1 MRLLGQVKHGVY
13 DNPSSGPVD
22 PSKLFG
28 YHSGESTHTDDPMES
43 HLAKTISDAQKR
55 QIRHEA
61 AKVADSRSPFD
72 QSELQMFAY
81 QLSLDLASH
90 SYPAGYNL
98 NNEYDSIESY
108 TTGRS
113 LRPLIIPLPYDIW
126 FPRVVVWCKA
136 LDLMDR
142 IQLCKESI

>member
-1 MRLLGQVKHGVY
+1 M
-13 DNPSSGPVD
+13 D
-22 PSKLFG
+22 PSKLYG
-28 YHSGESTHTDDPMES
+28 HLSGKSSRTNDPMES
-43 HLAKTISDAQKR
+43 HLTKTISDAQKR

-61 AKVADSRSPFD
+61 AEVADSRSPFD
-72 QSELQMFAY
+72 QFELQMFAH

-98 NNEYDSIESY
+98 NDEYDSIESY

-113 LRPLIIPLPYDIW
+113 PRPLVIPLPYEIW

-136 LDLMDR
+136 LDLMER
-142 IQLCKESI
+142 IQTCKESI